1 MVIRWNT
8 KVVHDRERGWSV
20 KFARNS
26 YLTLMMQ
33 FQPEYNASNA
43 FKEKPSLK
51 NLSDRAWR
59 EKNGDVLGIFQYWCH
74 QRYTCY
80 RQVLDFQHGI
90 ILTPNGVARIL
101 GSPTRAEDH
110 LSPRQERFEHQNH
123 TTTVDI
129 TSLYPTLTPDYDS
142 IYFRTSDL
150 EIPLCNN
157 SPSKT
162 PRKQKD

>member
-1 MVIRWNT
+1 MKHESGSWQ
-8 KVVHDRERGWSV
+8 REGLKCQVCKEFIPYVNEAVAARV
-20 KFARNS
+20 QRIQRVQRETFAEEFIGS
-26 YLTLMMQ
+26 
-33 FQPEYNASNA
+33 
-43 FKEKPSLK
+43 SLE
-51 NLSDRAWR
+51 R
-59 EKNGDVLGIFQYWCH
+59 KNGDVLGIFQYWCH

-142 IYFRTSDL
+142 IYLRTSDL